1 MSDAGLRPPIS
12 GLVLR
17 SSRFGFSFRTD
28 LRAVVVTVLLLAA
41 TSVVFAW
48 SMAVGDFPV
57 AISDVISIVFGG
69 TGEGGSEFIV
79 RELRLPR
86 ATLGVVVGAAFGV
99 AGALFQRVA
108 DNPLASP
115 DVIGINSGAAAAA
128 VATIVLWSGT
138 VDQVTA
144 AALVGGVG
152 TAVLIYVLSYRSGI
166 TGYRLVLVGIGMSAL
181 LRAVISYLLAKAQL
195 VDATRA
201 SVWMV
206 GSLNGRGWDD
216 LVPVAVALVVLV
228 PVAMASGRQ
237 LRMLELGVDT
247 AIGLGSSVRRTQA
260 LMLLVGVALA
270 ALATAAAGPIA
281 FVSLASP
288 QIAKRLTGVRTVG
301 LLPAAATG
309 ALLLLASDLIARRL
323 FAPTEIPV
331 GIVTGVLGAPFLLYL
346 LAVGNR
352 IGRG

>member
-1 MSDAGLRPPIS
+1 MSDVRVPLP

-17 SSRFGFSFRTD
+17 SSRLGIS
-28 LRAVVVTVLLLAA
+28 LRADPRAIAVTAALL
-41 TSVVFAW
+41 TSTFVVFAW
-48 SMAVGDFPV
+48 SMTVGDFPV
-57 AISDVISIVFGG
+57 PIRDVVSILVGG
-69 TGEGGSEFIV
+69 SGEGGADFII
-79 RELRLPR
+79 RDLRLPR
-86 ATLGVVVGAAFGV
+86 ALLGVAVGAAFGL

-115 DVIGINSGAAAAA
+115 DIIGINSGAAAAA
-128 VATIVLWSGT
+128 VAIIVLWAGT
-138 VDQVTA
+138 ADQITA
-144 AALVGGVG
+144 GALAGGIG
-152 TAVLIYVLSYRSGI
+152 TAVAIFLLAYRSGI
-166 TGYRLVLVGIGMSAL
+166 TGYRLVLVGIGVSAL
-181 LRAVISYLLAKAQL
+181 LRAVVAYLLTRAQV

-216 LVPVAVALVVLV
+216 LWPVVIALVVGL
-228 PVAMASGRQ
+228 PVAMAWARQ
-237 LRMLELGVDT
+237 LRMLELGADT
-247 AIGLGSSVRRTQA
+247 AIGLGGAVQRTQA
-260 LMLLVGVALA
+260 VMLLVGVALA
-270 ALATAAAGPIA
+270 ALATAAAGPIV
-281 FVSLASP
+281 FVALAAP

-309 ALLLLASDLIARRL
+309 ALLLLASDLLARRL

>member
-1 MSDAGLRPPIS
+1 VS
-12 GLVLR
+12 GFVIR
-17 SSRFGFSFRTD
+17 SSRLGVSFRTD
-28 LRAVVVTVLLLAA
+28 VRAIVVTAVLLGA
-41 TSVVFAW
+41 TCCVFAF
-48 SMAVGDFPV
+48 SMTVGDFPV
-57 AISDVISIVFGG
+57 PIRDVVSIMFGG

-79 RELRLPR
+79 RDLRLPR
-86 ATLGVVVGAAFGV
+86 AMLGVVVGAAFGV

-115 DVIGINSGAAAAA
+115 DIIGINSGAAAAA
-128 VATIVLWSGT
+128 VAIIVMWAGT
-138 VDQVTA
+138 ADQVTVG
-144 AALVGGVG
+144 ALVGGIG
-152 TAVLIYVLSYRSGI
+152 TAVLIYLLSYRSGI
-166 TGYRLVLVGIGMSAL
+166 TGYRLVLVGIGISAL
-181 LRAVISYLLAKAQL
+181 MRALVSYLLTRAQL

-216 LVPVAVALVVLV
+216 LVPVAVAVVVLV
-228 PVAMASGRQ
+228 PIAMASGRQ
-237 LRMLELGVDT
+237 LRMLELGADT
-247 AIGLGSSVRRTQA
+247 AIGLGAAVRRTQGV
-260 LMLLVGVALA
+260 MLLLGVVLA
-270 ALATAAAGPIA
+270 ALATAAAGPIV

-288 QIAKRLTGVRTVG
+288 QIARRLTGVRTVG